1 MEIRKLY
8 ATNRSLLKYVFK
20 IIEENNDG
28 YTIQDISTTSYELSQ
43 NKFYLDKTL
52 NFIKSENPNWA
63 FIFREDEFFIS
74 FDEEEV
80 KNRVQEYR
88 RKNIEESLEIS
99 KNHLAQLESDFNGQ
113 ELIKYQPKNL
123 LDCEIGDIIYFY
135 DKCDDKLKLIQV
147 QGKITFDNSKFF
159 PILDYDDGI
168 NQIESDEDGFCFV
181 DENGRNFSL
190 YSSPKEYENFLQ
202 YRKQQELIKS
212 INKVKNII
220 SKREK
225 QLKDLNI

>member
-88 RKNIEESLEIS
+88 RKNVEESLEIS

-123 LDCEIGDIIYFY
+123 FDCEIGDIIYFY

-181 DENGRNFSL
+181 DENGRNFLL
-190 YSSPKEYENFLQ
+190 YSSPEEYENFLK
-202 YRKQQELIKS
+202 YRKQQGLIES